1 MLGLDRVTLLSNE
14 EGPDDEAIPGPPRLG
29 CTIDGP
35 GRIAD
40 VEDAG
45 PTAVDAGPIDEPVA
59 PIALR
64 SAAFRISSL
73 VVRGIQKLSLSRS
86 FFFRRLNLRTHSSR
100 FKHAHATTHSTQ
112 SSLPSPNVCQT
123 FFSSSVFPVIVIR
136 VPPPRSGE
144 FLETLPNSTLL
155 GGI

>member
-1 MLGLDRVTLLSNE
+1 MDLIAPGPGAAGGPPLPMLGLDRVTLLSNE

-64 SAAFRISSL
+64 SAAFRISS
-73 VVRGIQKLSLSRS
+73 
-86 FFFRRLNLRTHSSR
+86 SSR